1 MCVCVYLCGGGE
13 REGGI
18 AHYAK
23 HIETLKIISF
33 NATYPN
39 KRNHPGK
46 FDTKTLTQKTRKAN
60 SH

>member
-1 MCVCVYLCGGGE
+1 MYLCGGGE

-23 HIETLKIISF
+23 HIETRKIISF